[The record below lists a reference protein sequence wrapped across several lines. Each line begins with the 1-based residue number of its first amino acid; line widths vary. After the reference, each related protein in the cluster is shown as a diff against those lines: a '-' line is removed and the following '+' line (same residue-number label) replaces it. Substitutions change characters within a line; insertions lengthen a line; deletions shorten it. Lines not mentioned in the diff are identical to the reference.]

1 MSSILHFD
9 FIVIGGGSGKIKI
22 ELWSLGGLACAK
34 RAAGYGKKVAVIEKN
49 RIGGTC
55 VNIGCMPKKVMF
67 NAASLRESIHLAND
81 YGFTTTESFDW
92 ATLKQKRD
100 EYGFLVF
107 LIVDLLN
114 D

>member
-1 MSSILHFD
+1 
-9 FIVIGGGSGKIKI
+9 
-22 ELWSLGGLACAK
+22 
-34 RAAGYGKKVAVIEKN
+34 
-49 RIGGTC
+49 
-55 VNIGCMPKKVMF
+55 MPKKVMF

-100 EYGFLVF
+100 EYEFLVF